1 MPERPLVITSDETM
15 LDELL
20 RVAAAAD
27 VEVTHLVDPGSRV
40 SWRQAPLVL
49 IDVAAV
55 PRAVALALPR
65 RPGVVAI
72 AHAEPAAVPWDDC
85 IRLGVDRTIRL
96 AQADDDL
103 IELLAD
109 TASTDPG
116 DGELVAV
123 VGACGGAGA
132 SVFATALAAAADRR
146 SRRVLLADCDR
157 WGAGLDVILGVE
169 NAGGVHWGTLAA
181 PSGRL
186 SAVALH
192 QALPTVPVG
201 SGRISVLCHPRTG
214 EGNSP
219 PEDLTAEIVDVVI
232 SAGRR
237 AGDLVVADVARGLG
251 PAGERVLERADL
263 VVLVTT
269 ADIRGCFGG
278 ARIAAR
284 LTEMGVLPELVVR
297 GPSPGGIGADDIAE
311 VLGLPVLARMRPQPF
326 LARDLESGRV
336 PGADRTGPLARAAGA
351 VLDRLDP
358 R

>member
-1 MPERPLVITSDETM
+1 M

-72 AHAEPAAVPWDDC
+72 AHAEPTAVPWDDC

-132 SVFATALAAAADRR
+132 SVFATALAAAAGRR

-219 PEDLTAEIVDVVI
+219 PEDLTPR
-232 SAGRR
+232 SS
-237 AGDLVVADVARGLG
+237 
-251 PAGERVLERADL
+251 
-263 VVLVTT
+263 T
-269 ADIRGCFGG
+269 
-278 ARIAAR
+278 
-284 LTEMGVLPELVVR
+284 
-297 GPSPGGIGADDIAE
+297 S
-311 VLGLPVLARMRPQPF
+311 
-326 LARDLESGRV
+326 SSV
-336 PGADRTGPLARAAGA
+336 PAAGPVTWSWRTWPAAWDRPGNGSSNGPIWLSWSPRPTSA
-351 VLDRLDP
+351 VASEAPGSRP
-358 R
+358 G